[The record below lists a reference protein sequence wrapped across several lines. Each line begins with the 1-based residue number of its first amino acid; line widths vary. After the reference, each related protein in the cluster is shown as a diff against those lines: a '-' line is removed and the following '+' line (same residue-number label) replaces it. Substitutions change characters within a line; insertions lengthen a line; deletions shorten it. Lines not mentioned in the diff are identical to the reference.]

1 MPNHNKSIL
10 PQHTDDN
17 YILST
22 KDLVGKAYNLRRN
35 SNSQT
40 LTNDGT
46 SDTSSSV
53 KEKKMIRIIK
63 IVINVLVVL
72 AIASVAQQAVSRKF
86 ERLEQARETASPI
99 TAKMRQ
105 TQLDCLARNIY
116 HEAGSEPFEGKV
128 AVAQVTINR
137 TESSSFPSDI
147 CKVVYQKN
155 VVYEKVF
162 CQFSW
167 YCENPNGALK
177 PMNGPMYTESM
188 EVAKKVLLEG
198 FRLPDL
204 KNALYF
210 HGDYINPGWGKKPV
224 AKIGHHIFY
233 N

>member
-1 MPNHNKSIL
+1 VTKYKHSAFPDEN
-10 PQHTDDN
+10 QDN
-17 YILST
+17 YILHPKGLGT
-22 KDLVGKAYNLRRN
+22 NGLFFRRN
-35 SNSQT
+35 GNSQI
-40 LTNDGT
+40 LTHDGT

-53 KEKKMIRIIK
+53 KETKMIRIIK
-63 IVINVLVVL
+63 IAVNLLVAISVL
-72 AIASVAQQAVSRKF
+72 AVAQQAVSRKF
-86 ERLEQARETASPI
+86 EHLKQAREQASPI
-99 TAKMRQ
+99 TAQLRQ
-105 TQLDCLARNIY
+105 AQLDCLARNIY

-137 TESSSFPSDI
+137 TESGEFPSDI

-155 VVYEKVF
+155 VVYEKVM

-167 YCENPNGALK
+167 YCAGPSALK

-210 HGDYINPGWGKKPV
+210 HGDYIQPGWNKKPV